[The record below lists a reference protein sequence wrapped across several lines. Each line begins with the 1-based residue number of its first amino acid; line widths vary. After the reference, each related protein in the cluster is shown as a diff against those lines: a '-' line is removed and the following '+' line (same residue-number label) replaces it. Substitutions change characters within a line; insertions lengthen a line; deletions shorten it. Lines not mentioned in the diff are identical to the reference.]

1 MARFAFIENKNY
13 YLFLIFSIFFSIVLA
28 FLTVAKYG
36 ASVSGDGVIY
46 LSVADNLVAGK
57 GFFDHTGAPLIW
69 FPPLYS
75 LILAFLQKI
84 SGADILAVGTYFQ
97 IFLLGINL
105 FLAGLI
111 LQLSFPKNSTYKY
124 LGILFIITSDT
135 FLHQH
140 LGIITEPLFI
150 TLSFI
155 FILTAGFYLNDW
167 SKFALPLMILSA
179 ALASL
184 ARWVGLSLVVLG
196 GIVILLKHKD
206 NLRSFFRDA
215 FIFGFFSGLP
225 LVAWSVGHNF
235 AKYGTLW
242 GAAGI
247 DSLPALNLK
256 LSLIKIIHWFLPLYP
271 IENPF
276 IGHPYLILG
285 SIVIL
290 IILFNKKEN
299 WRAWRE
305 EFQNPFVFS
314 AIFFGAIYLTTL
326 VFTVSTYDHI
336 SLLSTRYYPILMLPV
351 LLLIFISIK
360 TLILPHLLQKPK
372 IWLNASIIFLLL
384 WSLYPL
390 RSLYKFV
397 REAKK
402 AEFSWTA
409 KKYQELNWNSTLYH
423 ETEIFAQ
430 LDQRLAINPD
440 LIIYSNYTDPVWLF
454 NRVPVRM
461 LPTTPPDVLDE
472 ELIAKNQNFF
482 TQKENYIVWFTPN
495 AYEHIVPI
503 EVISQIVPLELV
515 YQDEVGQLYR
525 IQVDGD

>member
-1 MARFAFIENKNY
+1 MARFAFIENKKY
-13 YLFLIFSIFFSIVLA
+13 TLFLILSTLFSIVLA
-28 FLTVAKYG
+28 FITVAKYG

-75 LILAFLQKI
+75 LILAFLQKLT
-84 SGADILAVGTYFQ
+84 GADILVVGTYFQ
-97 IFLLGINL
+97 IFLLGVNL
-105 FLAGLI
+105 ILAGI
-111 LQLSFPKNSTYKY
+111 IFQYAFPKNPAYKY
-124 LGILFIITSDT
+124 IGILFIITSDT

-155 FILTAGFYLNDW
+155 FILSAGFYLNDW
-167 SKFALPLMILSA
+167 SKSALPIMMLSA

-196 GIVILLKHKD
+196 GVVILLKH
-206 NLRSFFRDA
+206 RSNFRLFFRDA
-215 FIFGFFSGLP
+215 FIFGFLSSLP

-247 DSLPALNLK
+247 ESVPALNLK

-271 IENPF
+271 IENPL

-285 SIVIL
+285 GIAFL
-290 IILFNKKEN
+290 ITLFNKKEN
-299 WRAWRE
+299 WRAWLG
-305 EFQNPFVFS
+305 EFQNPFIFS
-314 AIFFGAIYLTTL
+314 AILFGAIYLATL

-351 LLLIFISIK
+351 LLFIFISVK

-372 IWLNASIIFLLL
+372 IWVTASIAFLLL

-390 RSLYKFV
+390 RSMYKFV
-397 REAKK
+397 QEAKE
-402 AEFSWTA
+402 AEFSWTE

-423 ETEIFAQ
+423 ETEIFSH

-440 LIIYSNYTDPVWLF
+440 LLIYSNYTDPIWLF
-454 NRVPVRM
+454 NRAPVNM
-461 LPTTPPDVLDE
+461 LPTTPPDVPAA

-482 TQKENYIVWFTPN
+482 TQEESYIAWFTPN

-503 EVISQIVPLELV
+503 EVLSQIVSLELI
-515 YQDEVGQLYR
+515 YQDDAGQLYR
-525 IQVDGD
+525 IQADGD